1 MKYFSSLTPAC
12 KFNIVES
19 LRSNFSVLLPNIDSL
34 SRVLNSPE
42 NDDEDDGGGGEDG
55 SQVFERVALHRNA
68 FKIYTFF
75 LVHIVLAEES
85 STASSNASKVSTS
98 AFTNDIGIIGVE
110 NRPSDV
116 IFTTL

>member
-42 NDDEDDGGGGEDG
+42 TDDEDDGGGGENG
-55 SQVFERVALHRNA
+55 SLVFERVALHRNA

-85 STASSNASKVSTS
+85 STSSSNTSKVSIS
-98 AFTNDIGIIGVE
+98 AFTNDIGIIAVE
-110 NRPSDV
+110 NRP
-116 IFTTL
+116 IFTQLCN